1 VAEANGSV
9 ADGLVG
15 MVNVFVDPQTT
26 AQKVPSP
33 FSWLWP
39 VAVLV
44 IGYGVFGYLMMPY
57 SMQMVEATM
66 RQQNLPPE
74 QAERAIAMSRTFGMV
89 GAYTLPVILIAF
101 IALFALLVKVVYSM
115 MDIRPKFRDVFALL
129 AACSLIPFLQYAAGY
144 FVLRAKGDP
153 IESAE
158 QMQPPFGLDV
168 FLQSIHGVPFAFV
181 HFFSLFQIWY
191 IVVLVFGLAAL
202 TRSTKMQ
209 AFLAATPTWL
219 LPLLMVLIGA
229 MFQKTPS

>member
-1 VAEANGSV
+1 
-9 ADGLVG
+9 
-15 MVNVFVDPQTT
+15 
-26 AQKVPSP
+26 
-33 FSWLWP
+33 
-39 VAVLV
+39 
-44 IGYGVFGYLMMPY
+44 MMPY

>member
-1 VAEANGSV
+1 MAEANGSV

-101 IALFALLVKVVYSM
+101 IALFALLVKVVYWLN
-115 MDIRPKFRDVFALL
+115 IG
-129 AACSLIPFLQYAAGY
+129 GY
-144 FVLRAKGDP
+144 CL
-153 IESAE
+153 SN
-158 QMQPPFGLDV
+158 
-168 FLQSIHGVPFAFV
+168 
-181 HFFSLFQIWY
+181 
-191 IVVLVFGLAAL
+191 
-202 TRSTKMQ
+202 
-209 AFLAATPTWL
+209 
-219 LPLLMVLIGA
+219 LPLSESKVKWPKSLCCIVNPSTGVFVSGA
-229 MFQKTPS
+229 DADASTTASARASVVQTTRPDR